1 MYDMDQKGRMG
12 LSGGDKPDGYMR
24 RLKTKRVDRGMFGV
38 SSWICT
44 LPTLLYVLSI
54 ILSNSISILVA
65 SLFVLVFAS
74 IAVPNKKQRQSRKSI
89 KRRTSTGTGAMC
101 YVIIVLWLAAWGIMG
116 GGGSAATL
124 PGSMSLALNPV
135 DGDRVGGMQASRT
148 VAGGFLY
155 VSPSVSFPFP
165 SLLFL
170 KRRSDLPPSP
180 PAARVLTYPPFSS
193 PPRTNPTA
201 TPSDPFTYAVPHSPV
216 SLTFFNYGA
225 PVPRNPALIC
235 LGAAENDFWE
245 RVGGSK
251 LDKPVGQTLE
261 YRVQRVYLTV
271 IPVGGV
277 RGLRC

>member
-1 MYDMDQKGRMG
+1 M
-12 LSGGDKPDGYMR
+12 
-24 RLKTKRVDRGMFGV
+24 
-38 SSWICT
+38 
-44 LPTLLYVLSI
+44 
-54 ILSNSISILVA
+54 
-65 SLFVLVFAS
+65 
-74 IAVPNKKQRQSRKSI
+74 
-89 KRRTSTGTGAMC
+89 KRRTSTSTGTGAMC
-101 YVIIVLWLAAWGIMG
+101 YVIVVLWLAAWGMMG

-124 PGSMSLALNPV
+124 PGSMSLALHPV

-148 VAGGFLY
+148 VAGGVLY
-155 VSPSVSFPFP
+155 VSPSVSFLSLP
-165 SLLFL
+165 SFYCL
-170 KRRSDLPPSP
+170 KDAPPSP
-180 PAARVLTYPPFSS
+180 HPPPRARVLTYPPFSS

>member
-1 MYDMDQKGRMG
+1 MV

-101 YVIIVLWLAAWGIMG
+101 YVIIVLWLAAWGMMG

-124 PGSMSLALNPV
+124 PGSISLALNPV

-155 VSPSVSFPFP
+155 VSPSVSFLSLPF
-165 SLLFL
+165 LFISQ
-170 KRRSDLPPSP
+170 KTLPPPLLP
-180 PAARVLTYPPFSS
+180 PRARVLTYPPFSS
-193 PPRTNPTA
+193 PPQNQ
-201 TPSDPFTYAVPHSPV
+201 PHRHTIRPLHLRRPPLPRLPHLLQLRRSR
-216 SLTFFNYGA
+216 A
-225 PVPRNPALIC
+225 PEPGPHLPRGGRERL
-235 LGAAENDFWE
+235 LGAGRGFQ
-245 RVGGSK
+245 VG
-251 LDKPVGQTLE
+251 
-261 YRVQRVYLTV
+261 
-271 IPVGGV
+271 
-277 RGLRC
+277 